1 MKIWSHWPLVTREH
15 DCLQCPCRFDII
27 ESYFL
32 QVLAVLTDVEHLSI
46 DYLCLNILQTKSAVQ
61 DWPRH
66 SVVSTEEETAY
77 ASAIRCLGEAWIVL
91 VVNLCETVR
100 EKMVEPQSLH
110 VFTGQPDMPRMWC
123 LSMPRITAIL
133 SMALV
138 PRFHPLIQLL
148 DRENMRK
155 NEINDRTC
163 DTTWTSAACCL
174 WWFQAMRFQSQ
185 KNDGSVWLE
194 RNPTHGLQLHECNMW
209 TRGSPLPCLP
219 LSHPSPHLTGCF
231 QLLCFDGWFFSTR
244 SGWPLDPHCIDM

>member
-1 MKIWSHWPLVTREH
+1 M
-15 DCLQCPCRFDII
+15 
-27 ESYFL
+27 
-32 QVLAVLTDVEHLSI
+32 TDVEHLLISTE
-46 DYLCLNILQTKSAVQ
+46 YLRLNILQTRSAVQ

-91 VVNLCETVR
+91 VVNLCKTAR
-100 EKMVEPQSLH
+100 EKMVEPQS
-110 VFTGQPDMPRMWC
+110 VPDMPRMWC

-155 NEINDRTC
+155 NDISDRTS

-194 RNPTHGLQLHECNMW
+194 RNPTHGLQLHEWNMW

-219 LSHPSPHLTGCF
+219 LSHPIATLDRLFPIASP
-231 QLLCFDGWFFSTR
+231 WRAIFFNQKWMAAR
-244 SGWPLDPHCIDM
+244 SALHRHVSKLPLDWT